1 MCAPRL
7 PHACRGQYILPLGGG
22 YCLQY
27 KIPFVSPILH
37 RIVGLS
43 LSFVQELVA
52 AGFLSL
58 VFVGLTK
65 DCV

>member
-1 MCAPRL
+1 
-7 PHACRGQYILPLGGG
+7 
-22 YCLQY
+22 LQY